1 MRCITKAHASEKDD
15 LEQHFLSR
23 FFLFFWC
30 SLIVSCCFLLFL
42 RVIGGDL
49 IFLCFMRV
57 FGRRQTVS
65 NHQNTSTSNDLMRPW
80 RDTLTQNILITKNAN
95 NYIRFE
101 RKKRR
106 KEERRE
112 EKRKE
117 QIKDMLIYVMKP
129 IFGSPS

>member
-1 MRCITKAHASEKDD
+1 MRCITKAHASEKGD

-23 FFLFFWC
+23 FFVFFLC
-30 SLIVSCCFLLFL
+30 SFIVSCFLLIL

-49 IFLCFMRV
+49 ISMCFIRV

-65 NHQNTSTSNDLMRPW
+65 NHQNTSTSNDLMRLW

-95 NYIRFE
+95 YYTRFE

-106 KEERRE
+106 KEKRRG